1 MAENEFPTGEHEGVE
16 YATRSIPLL
25 PTEVFQ
31 TEVQRLMAEG
41 WEIPADK
48 LPMATYYLVR
58 RKGHALGAK
67 VAIACNAQI
76 LRDGKLIDG

>member
-1 MAENEFPTGEHEGVE
+1 
-16 YATRSIPLL
+16 
-25 PTEVFQ
+25 
-31 TEVQRLMAEG
+31 MAEG